1 MDLAFDLDGG
11 GLPADAGV
19 QALHVVHP
27 RWPDLLARLV
37 ASREASASLA
47 RENRAE
53 AVAMCGSFDEFAAA
67 CLAAFPV
74 RHRSVN
80 PNDLGNRKSGG
91 AIASAVAGLTR
102 TGGRG

>member
-1 MDLAFDLDGG
+1 MDMAFDLDGG
-11 GLPADAGV
+11 GLAADAGV
-19 QALHVVHP
+19 QALPVVHP

-47 RENRAE
+47 KGIRTETI
-53 AVAMCGSFDEFAAA
+53 AMRGSFDDFAAA

-80 PNDLGNRKSGG
+80 PNDLGNRKSGE

-102 TGGRG
+102 SGGRG